1 MIIVYLIKH
10 LYAADPGMAMDL
22 ELSVTGSE
30 PGKVSETIYCYV
42 MNLDDPL
49 HLHVEAEFKV
59 IYQLFLWTSQVTIK
73 FKEALSKDMFLWLK
87 VSSYMFYSIQ
97 SLIYMNKSL
106 FALSKIKNI
115 VLKFNYLCLNNLVV

>member
-1 MIIVYLIKH
+1 MNCHILIIVIKKVTRRIMIIVYLIKH
-10 LYAADPGMAMDL
+10 LYATDPGMAMDL

-59 IYQLFLWTSQVTIK
+59 ITQIVFMN
-73 FKEALSKDMFLWLK
+73 LSGDYEILR
-87 VSSYMFYSIQ
+87 SYI
-97 SLIYMNKSL
+97 
-106 FALSKIKNI
+106 
-115 VLKFNYLCLNNLVV
+115 

>member
-1 MIIVYLIKH
+1 MIIEH
-10 LYAADPGMAMDL
+10 LCAADPGMAMDL

-59 IYQLFLWTSQVTIK
+59 ITEIVFRNLSGDYKVRRSFAYFFFIK
-73 FKEALSKDMFLWLK
+73 K
-87 VSSYMFYSIQ
+87 VSSFKSK
-97 SLIYMNKSL
+97 LGSL
-106 FALSKIKNI
+106 FVHLYS
-115 VLKFNYLCLNNLVV
+115 

>member
-1 MIIVYLIKH
+1 MNCHSLIIDSNQKDTQQIMVIVYLIKH
-10 LYAADPGMAMDL
+10 LCAADPGMAMDL

-59 IYQLFLWTSQVTIK
+59 IKY
-73 FKEALSKDMFLWLK
+73 
-87 VSSYMFYSIQ
+87 
-97 SLIYMNKSL
+97 
-106 FALSKIKNI
+106 
-115 VLKFNYLCLNNLVV
+115 

>member
-1 MIIVYLIKH
+1 MIIVYFIEH

-59 IYQLFLWTSQVTIK
+59 IYQIVF
-73 FKEALSKDMFLWLK
+73 
-87 VSSYMFYSIQ
+87 
-97 SLIYMNKSL
+97 MNHSGDC
-106 FALSKIKNI
+106 KI
-115 VLKFNYLCLNNLVV
+115 

>member
-10 LYAADPGMAMDL
+10 HYSADPGMAMDL

-59 IYQLFLWTSQVTIK
+59 IYQIVF
-73 FKEALSKDMFLWLK
+73 
-87 VSSYMFYSIQ
+87 
-97 SLIYMNKSL
+97 MNHL
-106 FALSKIKNI
+106 GDYKI
-115 VLKFNYLCLNNLVV
+115 

>member
-1 MIIVYLIKH
+1 
-10 LYAADPGMAMDL
+10 MAMDL

-59 IYQLFLWTSQVTIK
+59 I
-73 FKEALSKDMFLWLK
+73 KEI
-87 VSSYMFYSIQ
+87 VFYEP
-97 SLIYMNKSL
+97 LR
-106 FALSKIKNI
+106 
-115 VLKFNYLCLNNLVV
+115 

>member
-1 MIIVYLIKH
+1 MNCHSLIIDINQKDTQQIMIILYLIKH
-10 LYAADPGMAMDL
+10 LCAADPGMAMDL

-59 IYQLFLWTSQVTIK
+59 IK
-73 FKEALSKDMFLWLK
+73 
-87 VSSYMFYSIQ
+87 
-97 SLIYMNKSL
+97 
-106 FALSKIKNI
+106 
-115 VLKFNYLCLNNLVV
+115 

>member
-1 MIIVYLIKH
+1 MIIEH
-10 LYAADPGMAMDL
+10 LCAADPGMAMDL

-59 IYQLFLWTSQVTIK
+59 ITGIVFRKLSGDYKVRRSFAYFFFIK
-73 FKEALSKDMFLWLK
+73 K
-87 VSSYMFYSIQ
+87 VS
-97 SLIYMNKSL
+97 
-106 FALSKIKNI
+106 
-115 VLKFNYLCLNNLVV
+115 

>member
-1 MIIVYLIKH
+1 MITVYLIKH
-10 LYAADPGMAMDL
+10 LCAADPGMAMDL

-59 IYQLFLWTSQVTIK
+59 IYQIVF
-73 FKEALSKDMFLWLK
+73 
-87 VSSYMFYSIQ
+87 
-97 SLIYMNKSL
+97 MNHL
-106 FALSKIKNI
+106 GDYKI
-115 VLKFNYLCLNNLVV
+115 

>member
-1 MIIVYLIKH
+1 MNCHSLKIDSNQKDTQQIMIIVYLIKH
-10 LYAADPGMAMDL
+10 LCAADPGMAMDL

-59 IYQLFLWTSQVTIK
+59 IK
-73 FKEALSKDMFLWLK
+73 
-87 VSSYMFYSIQ
+87 
-97 SLIYMNKSL
+97 
-106 FALSKIKNI
+106 
-115 VLKFNYLCLNNLVV
+115 